1 VKELP
6 IVGKELRRRADGLSF
21 VRAGL
26 VVLVVVAARVLQ
38 PVAEETGF
46 FYALRPLPF
55 YLVLAGV
62 LALTFLFRLG
72 HRKVRSLEKLLYME
86 VCFDVALTTYIVRWT
101 GGVDS
106 VFVIVYVVSI
116 LSTSLLLSAAGG
128 FGIASLATLMFTA
141 AALSDQV
148 LAHWASPEMLRW
160 LTAVSFFYLTAFLA
174 GFLSSGAERVRV
186 FSASLLENLV
196 SGAAILDV
204 EGRVVYLNPA
214 ARSILALA
222 GREKGLTDRALFGTT
237 SGDDLVLRS
246 LQQGVSRQ
254 REEIEVARANGTPVP
269 IGITVSLLQGR
280 KGRLRGAVVSFVD
293 LTEVRKLEAEVR
305 LRDRMASLGTMSAGL
320 AHELRNPLASV
331 SSSAELLGRST
342 GLEGD
347 ERRLL
352 RVIQREAARLDQ
364 IVTAFL
370 EYCQQRPL
378 SQDEVNLERLLRQVV
393 ASAKDFPDWAEN
405 HRADLQFSD
414 YRSAVRGDSVQLRQ
428 CFLNV
433 VRNATQAMPAGG
445 TLRIAVHPAE
455 DGRVEVD
462 FSDEGG
468 GMTDEQLRH
477 IFDPFYSTRED
488 GIGLGL
494 SVVHR
499 IVEAHR
505 GSIRVHSQP
514 GHGATF
520 HVSLPV
526 AQPMTKDE

>member
-1 VKELP
+1 MKELP
-6 IVGKELRRRADGLSF
+6 IVGTELRRRADGLSF

-26 VVLVVVAARVLQ
+26 VVLIVLGARVLQ

-72 HRKVRSLEKLLYME
+72 HRKVRSLGKLLYME
-86 VCFDVALTTYIVRWT
+86 VCFDVVLTTYVVRWT

-148 LAHWASPEMLRW
+148 AAHWGSSEMLRW
-160 LTAVSFFYLTAFLA
+160 LAAVSFFYLTAFLA
-174 GFLSSGAERVRV
+174 GFLSAGVEKVRV

-196 SGAAILDV
+196 SGAAILDA
-204 EGRVVYLNPA
+204 EGRVVYVNPV
-214 ARSILALA
+214 ARSILALPD
-222 GREKGLTDRALFGTT
+222 REKVLTNRALFGTT
-237 SGDDLVLRS
+237 SGDDLLLRS

-254 REEIEVARANGTPVP
+254 REEIEVAREDGTSVPV
-269 IGITVSLLQGR
+269 GVTVSVLRGR
-280 KGRLRGAVVSFVD
+280 RGRLRGAVVSFVD

-347 ERRLL
+347 DRRLL
-352 RVIQREAARLDQ
+352 RVIQREAGRLDQ

-370 EYCQQRPL
+370 EYCRQEPL
-378 SQDEVNLERLLRQVV
+378 GQDEVDLQPLLRHVV
-393 ASAKDFPDWAEN
+393 VSARDFPDWAES
-405 HRADLQFSD
+405 HRADLQFSGCPTT
-414 YRSAVRGDSVQLRQ
+414 VRGDSVQLRQ
-428 CFLNV
+428 CFLNI

-445 TLRIAVHPAE
+445 TLRIVVHPAD

-499 IVEAHR
+499 VVEAHG
-505 GSIRVHSQP
+505 GSVRVHSQP
-514 GHGATF
+514 GRGATF

-526 AQPMTKDE
+526 AQLMTRDE